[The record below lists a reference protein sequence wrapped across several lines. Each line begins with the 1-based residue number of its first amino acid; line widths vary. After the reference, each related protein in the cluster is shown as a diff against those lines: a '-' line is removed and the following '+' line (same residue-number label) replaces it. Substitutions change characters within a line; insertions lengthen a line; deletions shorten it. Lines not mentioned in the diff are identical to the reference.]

1 MRKFFI
7 FFTLIFSLSVN
18 AENCVGHIFFYN
30 LDESEGE
37 GETKADYEFYYHKTK
52 KWLPNEGVSSSVHTE
67 LPIKSNTCFSN
78 EISID
83 ASSLENSLGYVFI
96 KPNMQQKVVGGVLTD
111 MDISSTINDFLKQAH
126 KKALKAGSAPQ
137 QASAP

>member
-1 MRKFFI
+1 MKNFFI

-30 LDESEGE
+30 LDEGA
-37 GETKADYEFYYHKTK
+37 GDADTKADYQFYYHKAK
-52 KWLPNEGVSSSVHTE
+52 KWLPNEGVSSSVHKE
-67 LPIKSNTCFSN
+67 LPIKSNTCFGN

-96 KPNMQQKVVGGVLTD
+96 KPNMQQKIVGGVLTD
-111 MDISSTINDFLKQAH
+111 IDISSTITDFLKQAH
-126 KKALKAGSAPQ
+126 N
-137 QASAP
+137 